1 MTLSQSRTIISK
13 LLLPTSC
20 WSQVDLHT
28 SDLLLTA
35 YPPYAYS
42 TWKYMKISYL
52 PKIELRCICTTLTTT
67 AYIDWFT
74 QESGDQY
81 EISISV
87 DCSIFRSL
95 REDLFL
101 TRMLVLV

>member
-1 MTLSQSRTIISK
+1 MTLSRSRTIISK

-28 SDLLLTA
+28 PDLLLTA

-52 PKIELRCICTTLTTT
+52 LKIELRCIRTTLTT
-67 AYIDWFT
+67 AVYIDGFT
-74 QESGDQY
+74 QKIGDQS

-95 REDLFL
+95 I
-101 TRMLVLV
+101 